1 MSEDGGMMVCVFRR
15 VASFVSDVDV
25 VAVAAVDGGVI
36 VDVSVA
42 YASVE
47 MDAGEEMEGIIV
59 SPVASVDGLSDMSL
73 GVQMRL

>member
-1 MSEDGGMMVCVFRR
+1 MVSVE
-15 VASFVSDVDV
+15 VVVSVVVDFDVIV

-73 GVQMRL
+73 GYR

>member
-15 VASFVSDVDV
+15 VASFVSD
-25 VAVAAVDGGVI
+25 AVAAVDGGVV

-47 MDAGEEMEGIIV
+47 KDAGEEMEGIMV
-59 SPVASVDGLSDMSL
+59 PPVASVDGLSDMSL